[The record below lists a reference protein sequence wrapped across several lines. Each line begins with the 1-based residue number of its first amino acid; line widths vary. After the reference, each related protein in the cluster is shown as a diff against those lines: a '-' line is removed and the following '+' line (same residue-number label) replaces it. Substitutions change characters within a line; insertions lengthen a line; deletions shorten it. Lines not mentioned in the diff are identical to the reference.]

1 MQTEQGHCFCTP
13 LFVPVPAYLV
23 LPLEIMWAQRKLNM
37 DDEQYSYRTHSGQV
51 LVWPVREVEF
61 AHLVRSQERSPL
73 HALPWRKLQCC
84 WFFLLLDLLAALF
97 EVSIYGADWLTSIP
111 WPAIV
116 LLTRLPKTIAIILLK
131 KHILVVACIVEYKSK
146 VRTSSV

>member
-1 MQTEQGHCFCTP
+1 M
-13 LFVPVPAYLV
+13 
-23 LPLEIMWAQRKLNM
+23 
-37 DDEQYSYRTHSGQV
+37 
-51 LVWPVREVEF
+51 REVEF

-116 LLTRLPKTIAIILLK
+116 LLTTPTKTIIAIVLLK
-131 KHILVVACIVEYKSK
+131 
-146 VRTSSV
+146 